1 MMISPRLKNPFFLI
15 GFGMIFLFALTGFL
29 GYAITEDKTPNSNQI
44 MPEWAGL
51 SPGSKVYYIQKKR
64 TESRSWNFW
73 LVGDEHQGEILSVLK
88 SDGEST
94 GSDGE
99 STSSASSKQDAGAAG
114 QTAGSDG
121 ESSSSV
127 SSDQTVHGK
136 LNNSVKQ
143 DAGAQKDTAYFISQK
158 NGERMAIPRNLYE
171 GNAQVYERTFW
182 LGSDP
187 FGRDMLSRL
196 IVGTRVSL
204 SIGFLAMALSLLIG
218 VVIGLI
224 SGYFGGWVD
233 GVLTWIITV
242 FWSVP
247 TLLIA
252 LGLSAFMGKGF
263 YQVLIATGLSTW
275 VEVARV
281 VRGQT
286 MQYKNKEFIL
296 SARITGFSSNHIM
309 FRHILPNLSGSLTV
323 LATTNF
329 AAAILLEAGL
339 GFLGL
344 GVAPPTASWGMMVKE
359 NIGYLVLDQAYLAI
373 LPGLAIMIL
382 VMAFNLLAMG
392 LRNEE

>member
-1 MMISPRLKNPFFLI
+1 MIPKRLKNPFFLI
-15 GFGMIFLFALTGFL
+15 GFGMIFLFAITGFL
-29 GYAITEDKTPNSNQI
+29 GYSITEDKTPDCNQI

-51 SPGSKVYYIQKKR
+51 SPGSKVYFVQKKR
-64 TESRSWNFW
+64 SEPRAWNYW
-73 LVGDEHQGEILSVLK
+73 LFGDENQGEIISVLNQSESELNQRNSENSNHSVQLK
-88 SDGEST
+88 NGSRSTTSLEYTTNLKQSDSN
-94 GSDGE
+94 
-99 STSSASSKQDAGAAG
+99 
-114 QTAGSDG
+114 
-121 ESSSSV
+121 SSSSKIGNHV
-127 SSDQTVHGK
+127 ATDIAH
-136 LNNSVKQ
+136 
-143 DAGAQKDTAYFISQK
+143 FISQK
-158 NGERMAIPRNLYE
+158 NGERMAFPRNEYE
-171 GNAQVYERTFW
+171 ENARIYERTFW

-187 FGRDMLSRL
+187 FGRDMFSRL
-196 IVGTRVSL
+196 IIGTRVSL
-204 SIGFLAMALSLLIG
+204 TIGFLAMGLSLIIG
-218 VVIGLI
+218 VFIGLV
-224 SGYFGGWVD
+224 SGYFGGWID
-233 GVLTWIITV
+233 GFLTWIITV

-286 MQYKNKEFIL
+286 MQFKNKEFIL
-296 SARITGFSSNHIM
+296 SARITGFSSWHIM
-309 FRHILPNLSGSLTV
+309 FKHILPNLSGSLTV

-392 LRNEE
+392 LRNEDANQ